1 MVNMRKEV
9 KGEMELMQE
18 TEQMEVRKNISEKTV
33 KKK

>member
-1 MVNMRKEV
+1 MRKEV